1 MKKALRQSEADPL
14 ECLLLGSPF
23 LVGLFFPWG
32 STLAVL
38 FLTVL
43 LAAELK
49 KGRILI
55 AKGPLLPACCS
66 LVLFL
71 TGGCLWGTDRGM
83 ALLGVLQFLP
93 LPLFVLALEQREPAA
108 RLQLTAHMPAAAAVM
123 VLLSLLLSCIPA
135 WKDWFLVNGRLA
147 GFFQYPNSFALY
159 LLTALIVLLHFGP
172 YPQKEKALLSVI
184 LCGGI
189 ILSGSRTAG
198 ALLISVMIISGCR
211 AETRRSRRNCL
222 LAALLILATG
232 LYLVFAGS
240 RSLSTFYG
248 RLLYARDALP
258 VILHHPL
265 GLGYNGFYWLQGS
278 FQTGV
283 YSVRHVH
290 NEFLQL
296 LLDAGWFPAALFLW
310 ALIRSFR
317 AKDGHFG
324 RKLMMAVICLHSL
337 FDFDMQ
343 FTALAFL
350 LLTATD
356 TEPGVPYR
364 VTGRLSAGIAAL
376 TILFS
381 LWLGTASFLLYTKRP
396 QVALKLYPAYTAA
409 LLDLLPE
416 TENNRAE
423 AAADRILRLNSSA
436 APAWDVKAK
445 ATFQRQADE
454 EALAA
459 KEEALRL
466 SPYNLREYQE
476 YLALLDQIRLRRLS
490 RGDAAGAARCRAKAE
505 EVPALIKSAEER
517 ISSLGR
523 RIQDQPNLD
532 ISLLHI
538 GSA

>member
-32 STLAVL
+32 SALAVL

-49 KGRILI
+49 KGKILI

-71 TGGCLWGTDRGM
+71 LGGCLWGTDRGM

-222 LAALLILATG
+222 LASLLISAMG

-324 RKLMMAVICLHSL
+324 RKLMLAVICLHSL

-350 LLTATD
+350 LLTAAD

-381 LWLGTASFLLYTKRP
+381 LWLGTASFLLYAKRP
-396 QVALKLYPAYTAA
+396 QAALKLYPAYTAA

-436 APAWDVKAK
+436 APAWDVKAR
-445 ATFQRQADE
+445 AAFQRQADE

-505 EVPALIKSAEER
+505 EVPALIESAEER

-532 ISLLHI
+532 ISLLYI
-538 GSA
+538 GSV

>member
-1 MKKALRQSEADPL
+1 MKKALRQPEADPL

-32 STLAVL
+32 SALAVL

-49 KGRILI
+49 KGKILI

-71 TGGCLWGTDRGM
+71 LGGCLWGTDRGM

-123 VLLSLLLSCIPA
+123 VLLSLLLSRVPA

-222 LAALLILATG
+222 LAALLISAMG
-232 LYLVFAGS
+232 LYLVFSGS

-290 NEFLQL
+290 NELLQL

-324 RKLMMAVICLHSL
+324 RKLMLAVICLHSL

-350 LLTATD
+350 LLTAAD
-356 TEPGVPYR
+356 TEPGVPCR
-364 VTGRLSAGIAAL
+364 VTGRLSVGIAAL

-381 LWLGTASFLLYTKRP
+381 LWLGTASFLLYAKRP
-396 QVALKLYPAYTAA
+396 QAALKLYPAYTAA

-436 APAWDVKAK
+436 APAWDVKAR
-445 ATFQRQADE
+445 AAFQRQADE

>member
-1 MKKALRQSEADPL
+1 MKKALRQPEADPL

-32 STLAVL
+32 SALAVL

-49 KGRILI
+49 KGKILI

-71 TGGCLWGTDRGM
+71 LGGCLWGTDRGM

-123 VLLSLLLSCIPA
+123 VLLSLLLSRVPA

-222 LAALLILATG
+222 LAALLISAMG

-350 LLTATD
+350 LLTAAD

-364 VTGRLSAGIAAL
+364 VTGRLSVGIAAL

-396 QVALKLYPAYTAA
+396 QAALKLYPAYTAA

-436 APAWDVKAK
+436 APAWDVKAR
-445 ATFQRQADE
+445 AAFQRQADE

-476 YLALLDQIRLRRLS
+476 YLALLDRIRLRRLS